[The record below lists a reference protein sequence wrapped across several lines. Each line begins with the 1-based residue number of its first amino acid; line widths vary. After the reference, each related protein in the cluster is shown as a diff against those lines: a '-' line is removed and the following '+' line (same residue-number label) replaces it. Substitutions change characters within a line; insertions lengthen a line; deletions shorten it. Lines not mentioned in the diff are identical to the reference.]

1 LLAKPLLFASQDR
14 RDPMAALTAPNAAL
28 TGVPLT
34 DGYGRRISYVR
45 ISVTDRCDL
54 RCRYC
59 MAEDMTFLPR
69 SELLTLEE
77 IEAIARRLVARGVT
91 RLRLTGGE
99 PLVRRGIGHLAAR
112 LGTMLGHGLDELT
125 LTTNAMRLAEHAS
138 ALAAA
143 GVRRINVS
151 LDTLDPDQFRD
162 ITRVGDLAQALGGIA
177 AAQAAGIAVKIN
189 MVALKGLNEDQLL
202 PMLDWCAANGC
213 DLTLIETMPLGDVDD
228 DRSDHYVP
236 LHAFIA
242 PLRAVRAIMPV
253 DHKTGGPARYFAVE
267 GLPVTLGLITP
278 LSDNFCGTCNR
289 MRLTVQ
295 GRIYMCLGQEDHVD
309 LRAALR
315 ANGPGALD
323 PLLDAALGAKPRAH
337 DFVIEAG
344 HKPAVARHMSA
355 TGG

>member
-1 LLAKPLLFASQDR
+1 MSTLSAPSAS
-14 RDPMAALTAPNAAL
+14 L
-28 TGVPLT
+28 LT
-34 DGYGRRISYVR
+34 DGHGRRISYVR

-69 SELLTLEE
+69 AELLTLEE

-99 PLVRRGIGHLAAR
+99 PLVRRGIDTLAAR
-112 LGTMLGHGLDELT
+112 LGAMLGQGLEELT
-125 LTTNAMRLAEHAS
+125 LTTNAMRLDEYAG

-151 LDTLDPDQFRD
+151 LDTLDAGQFRH
-162 ITRVGDLAQALGGIA
+162 ITRVGDLAQALRGIA

-202 PMLDWCAANGC
+202 PMLNWCAANGC
-213 DLTLIETMPLGDVDD
+213 DLTLIETMPLGEVAD
-228 DRSDHYVP
+228 DRSDHYIP

-242 PLRAVRAIMPV
+242 PLRSQRAIMPV
-253 DHKTGGPARYFAVE
+253 DRRTGGPARYFSVE

-278 LSDNFCGTCNR
+278 LSDNFCATCNR
-289 MRLTVQ
+289 MRLTAQ
-295 GRIYMCLGQEDHVD
+295 GRIYMCLGQDDHVD

-315 ANGPGALD
+315 DQGPDALD
-323 PLLDAALGAKPRAH
+323 PLLDMALGAKPRAH

-344 HKPAVARHMSA
+344 HKPAVTRHMSA